1 MLHLKLFALKYSVA
15 LPPPPK
21 KKSLKC
27 SDNAQRTKKKP
38 VLNVFKAIS
47 KNV

>member
-15 LPPPPK
+15 PSPP

-27 SDNAQRTKKKP
+27 SDNAQRTKKKT
-38 VLNVFKAIS
+38 VVNVFKAIS

>member
-1 MLHLKLFALKYSVA
+1 MLHLKLFALKYS
-15 LPPPPK
+15 L